1 MIQVTLVLSSIHIK
15 DCGCIFTPQFDYR
28 QHTLIF
34 IFLSNLI
41 MSRLKPAPELK
52 QIRFI
57 TSLLM
62 IYITILSVVLLS
74 QGTCIYMNMAV
85 SLLFTFYPVIFFRS
99 INFISLVTHKS
110 NKKGTTFALIKIFFH
125 LGLPFP
131 LFSTLFPF
139 SL

>member
-1 MIQVTLVLSSIHIK
+1 
-15 DCGCIFTPQFDYR
+15 
-28 QHTLIF
+28 
-34 IFLSNLI
+34 
-41 MSRLKPAPELK
+41 MSRLKPASELK

-85 SLLFTFYPVIFFRS
+85 SLLFTFYTVIFFRS

-110 NKKGTTFALIKIFFH
+110 NKKGTAFALIKIFFL
-125 LGLPFP
+125 LGWKCNIFDNILT
-131 LFSTLFPF
+131 FS
-139 SL
+139 

>member
-15 DCGCIFTPQFDYR
+15 DCSCIFTPQFDYR

-110 NKKGTTFALIKIFFH
+110 NKKGTTFALIKIFFL
-125 LGLPFP
+125 LGWKCNIFDNILT
-131 LFSTLFPF
+131 FS
-139 SL
+139 